1 MQEGLCES
9 GKVVCDV
16 VVHGLQASMTEL
28 VGGCSSGGR
37 RALQCRSAMVPVAS
51 LVTPIVSL

>member
-28 VGGCSSGGR
+28 DR
-37 RALQCRSAMVPVAS
+37 RLQQRWKAGAPMP
-51 LVTPIVSL
+51 